1 VKRLL
6 MNVSVLVALGS
17 FAAGAASQY
26 KWVTPE
32 GKTVY
37 SDLPPPASE
46 KLLKDV
52 ATVQPTPLAPAGA
65 PRSAPTPE
73 LPYGLKVATNR
84 SPVVLYTAP
93 ECPPC
98 LAARRHLSARGVPF
112 TEKVVEGSADFEA
125 FKALGLS
132 NNTFPAVTV
141 GAEKSIGFEAV
152 AYDRLLD
159 AAGYPP
165 SSRLPSGY
173 ARSAPEPLSP
183 PQAQSPVGESNRE
196 QAAGGG
202 GNGRPPARSAATADR
217 PTIDRYRSDTA
228 PAAAAGAADTPAV
241 RF

>member
-6 MNVSVLVALGS
+6 INVSVLVALAS

-46 KLLKDV
+46 KLRKD
-52 ATVQPTPLAPAGA
+52 ASMVQQAPLAPA
-65 PRSAPTPE
+65 SAPSSAPAPE
-73 LPYGLKVATNR
+73 LPYGLKVATGR

-98 LAARRHLSARGVPF
+98 LAARRHLSARGIPF
-112 TEKVVEGSADFEA
+112 TEKIVEGSADFEA

-159 AAGYPP
+159 SAGYP
-165 SSRLPSGY
+165 STSRLPSGY
-173 ARSAPEPLSP
+173 ARSAPAPLSP
-183 PQAQSPVGESNRE
+183 PQAQSPAGDLGRE

-202 GNGRPPARSAATADR
+202 ANGRPPARNAAADR

-228 PAAAAGAADTPAV
+228 PAAAAGTTDAPAV